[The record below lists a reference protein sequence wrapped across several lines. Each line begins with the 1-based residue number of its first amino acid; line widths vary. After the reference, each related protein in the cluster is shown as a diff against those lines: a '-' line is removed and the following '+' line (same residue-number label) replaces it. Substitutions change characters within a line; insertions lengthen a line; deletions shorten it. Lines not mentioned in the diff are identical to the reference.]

1 MYGVVCLKG
10 GKIMNIQEQVAD
22 ITKQAAQKLRQN
34 GKLENVV
41 WVAPAD
47 RLADFIR
54 LNILWIMS
62 QLR

>member
-1 MYGVVCLKG
+1 
-10 GKIMNIQEQVAD
+10 MNIQEQVAD

-41 WVAPAD
+41 WVAAGD

>member
-41 WVAPAD
+41 WVAAGGS
-47 RLADFIR
+47 FG
-54 LNILWIMS
+54 
-62 QLR
+62 